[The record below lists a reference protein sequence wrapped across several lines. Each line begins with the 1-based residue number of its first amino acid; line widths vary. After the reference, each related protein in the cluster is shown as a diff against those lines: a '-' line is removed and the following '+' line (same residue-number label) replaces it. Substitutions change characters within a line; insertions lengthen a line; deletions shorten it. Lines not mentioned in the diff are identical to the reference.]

1 VSISRLRRLLAPGN
15 EDEWARI
22 NEEKERWEA
31 ELATSLSTSARLEF
45 GQELCDQAFGF
56 HNAIHGPSE
65 FRKPVIGD
73 VIADAVAASLPH
85 VVIGG
90 FAVIAHGC
98 LRATKDSNLLI
109 PSEASMDWPVLHM
122 FDRVGATSVYGG
134 KKLAADDVAGAHH
147 LRVNSR
153 HGIIDIMRGGLPPLD
168 YETAAERAVEVDVGG
183 TPTPFASL
191 LTLVGFKRL
200 ADRGQDRLD
209 LENLERVNGELPIE
223 PIPGLDT

>member
-1 VSISRLRRLLAPGN
+1 MPQ
-15 EDEWARI
+15 DE
-22 NEEKERWEA
+22 
-31 ELATSLSTSARLEF
+31 LS
-45 GQELCDQAFGF
+45 
-56 HNAIHGPSE
+56 GPDLDG
-65 FRKPVIGD
+65 V
-73 VIADAVAASLPH
+73 VADAKAVGLPH

-90 FAVIAHGC
+90 FAVIAHGY
-98 LRATKDSNLLI
+98 LRATKDSDLLV
-109 PSEASMDWPVLHM
+109 PDGPETDEAIVRFLDRIEATRLH
-122 FDRVGATSVYGG
+122 DGKTLAT
-134 KKLAADDVAGAHH
+134 DDVTGAHH

-191 LTLVGFKRL
+191 RTLVGFKRL